1 LYHCKLQVATYY
13 VTKLPVYKNRSGE
26 VKIIWG
32 GGRGPGG
39 WGWSGAWLAAR
50 AIIFQAFAP
59 QAAKSLKSW

>member
-39 WGWSGAWLAAR
+39 GGGGLAR
-50 AIIFQAFAP
+50 D
-59 QAAKSLKSW
+59 